1 MFIRTIGWRVVKPFI
16 VCALSFTVPLAV
28 AQTPVASEG
37 DSHPKPNAD
46 APASSSEIE
55 QLRQMILQQQRQI
68 DELKRTAAEQ
78 KSQDL
83 QKNQDSTATA
93 KPDASAP
100 SASSRGI
107 GEVASTTPILPPL
120 PAAATLPAVVPPPQA
135 ARPASSSTADAVAD
149 LEKKLSDLA
158 FGKVKIGGTFYGFYS
173 VFPQTGFGPQTL
185 DNTDIYPG
193 PGNNGYNEFN
203 INRTYINILYTP
215 TDAITLRF
223 TPNVYREVGAATAQK
238 LGATSGAGASINGN
252 LSFRLKYAYFDL
264 NKLFS
269 KSKAFGKDKLTFGQT
284 QQPLT
289 DWEENLYGYRF
300 VNLTQWNMLSLSS
313 TYIGVKLHGP
323 IQFNGKQYIDYDIG
337 VFNASSYHAY
347 EIGERKQVMAR
358 VSFFPFGAES
368 QFQGL
373 GLTAFGNYGYKDVA
387 IDQLTNVPITRLAFL
402 AHYQS
407 KSNDYG
413 IAGEWDWGRNAFSAG
428 NLFSG
433 SGPNDF
439 FGLGATQY
447 AAFNSMTA
455 AILSGTHTRQS
466 GYSIFGH
473 ARIGKSPFYLFGT
486 LDGFKPNTQVSN
498 DPIDFRTVIGGI
510 SYHFGKNWQF
520 AVDSKNIVYS
530 HSQFTF
536 PASALSG
543 LSSGLA
549 SQYPNGIANAVP
561 QDTNQVSFNVL
572 FNY

>member
-1 MFIRTIGWRVVKPFI
+1 MKSLLNVSLAAIFL
-16 VCALSFTVPLAV
+16 CAAGSAADNNSTTGRASPATPPAATTPTSSNDTELIQLKARIAEQQ
-28 AQTPVASEG
+28 AQ
-37 DSHPKPNAD
+37 
-46 APASSSEIE
+46 IE
-55 QLRQMILQQQRQI
+55 QLMKSLAAQSEILNKI
-68 DELKRTAAEQ
+68 STPA
-78 KSQDL
+78 
-83 QKNQDSTATA
+83 DSTPAAPA
-93 KPDASAP
+93 KPDASAA
-100 SASSRGI
+100 SAPSRGA
-107 GEVASTTPILPPL
+107 GEVASTVPILPPL
-120 PAAATLPAVVPPPQA
+120 PVTAAIANPLPAPQA

-149 LEKKLSDLA
+149 LEKRLSDLA
-158 FGKVKIGGTFYGFYS
+158 LGKVKIGATFYGFYS

-203 INRTYINILYTP
+203 VNRTYINILYTP

-223 TPNVYREVGAATAQK
+223 TPNVYREVGAASAQK

-313 TYIGVKLHGP
+313 TYIGLKLHGP

-337 VFNASSYHAY
+337 VFNNSSYHAY

-439 FGLGATQY
+439 FGLGTTQY
-447 AAFNSMTA
+447 AAFNSLTA

-466 GYSIFGH
+466 GYSFFGH

-486 LDGFKPNTQVSN
+486 IDGFKPNTQVSN
-498 DPIDFRTVIGGI
+498 NPIDFRTMIGGI
-510 SYHFGKNWQF
+510 SYHYGKNWQF

-543 LSSGLA
+543 LSSSLA
-549 SQYPNGIANAVP
+549 TQYPNGIANAVP